1 MHLYTWFMIHWS
13 VSSTPQHDRPRD
25 LFDQLRQLWDDQ
37 SGGALNSGCWVFFTR
52 LVPLGKLNSN
62 GCETFLK
69 MKQVTTPFGSS
80 QEPSSLPKNSA
91 IVESERHLPKLI
103 FFWVTG
109 EFRGVFIQ
117 IFPRTSLLVG
127 QTSGCAADHWGWRS
141 LGVGC
146 PRMMNNGE
154 LNWKN
159 MRKWWQTLK
168 TYIDW
173 YLWVIAYS
181 WLSLNWQNDK
191 PSR

>member
-1 MHLYTWFMIHWS
+1 MHLYTWLMIHWS

-103 FFWVTG
+103 FFGLQVSFEVFSSKFSPGRVSSWVK
-109 EFRGVFIQ
+109 RQ
-117 IFPRTSLLVG
+117 DALLIIEG
-127 QTSGCAADHWGWRS
+127 GALWA
-141 LGVGC
+141 LGVQGWWK
-146 PRMMNNGE
+146 MA
-154 LNWKN
+154 NWIGKIWEN
-159 MRKWWQTLK
+159 
-168 TYIDW
+168 D
-173 YLWVIAYS
+173 
-181 WLSLNWQNDK
+181 DK
-191 PSR
+191 PWRLI